1 MLLQAFEMDARKDGI
16 QQGIRQGVQQGK
28 SIGLAEGSRK
38 KALET
43 AQFMKQA
50 NCDISF
56 IAQATGLSE
65 REIEYL

>member
-16 QQGIRQGVQQGK
+16 QQGIQQGK
-28 SIGLAEGSRK
+28 SLGLAEGSRQAK
-38 KALET
+38 LET
-43 AQFMKQA
+43 ALFMKRA

-65 REIEYL
+65 QEIGHL

>member
-16 QQGIRQGVQQGK
+16 QQGK
-28 SIGLAEGSRK
+28 SIGLAEGSRQAK
-38 KALET
+38 LET

-56 IAQATGLSE
+56 IKSSVSF
-65 REIEYL
+65 

>member
-16 QQGIRQGVQQGK
+16 QQGIQQGK
-28 SIGLAEGSRK
+28 SLGLAEGSRQAK
-38 KALET
+38 LET

-56 IAQATGLSE
+56 IKSSVSF
-65 REIEYL
+65 